1 MIDNIQISC
10 DIGAIGSSI
19 IIYEDNVACVVQL
32 QMRHI
37 ETNYTKLFIQKII
50 HINYKRVER
59 LVSCKFK
66 YDNYVDS
73 FIKLSWFVTM
83 NLYGVRTRVEIDGNT
98 KVHKGF

>member
-1 MIDNIQISC
+1 VLFEASQECVRLRRMIDNIQISC

-19 IIYEDNVACVVQL
+19 IIYEDNVACVVQM

-59 LVSCKFK
+59 LVSCKF
-66 YDNYVDS
+66 NHT
-73 FIKLSWFVTM
+73 IIMLIR
-83 NLYGVRTRVEIDGNT
+83 L
-98 KVHKGF
+98 